1 MIYYIALSNAQICRT
16 TEMYKKTTNLCIT
29 STNVYKQQQQRLYIK
44 QQKRSQHE
52 YITTTW
58 YIEKSK
64 GCNENK

>member
-1 MIYYIALSNAQICRT
+1 
-16 TEMYKKTTNLCIT
+16 MYKKTTNLCIT